1 MTDWIKHD
9 GGPQPVADD
18 LDTRRIKFCYLP
30 ENANK
35 LKALRQLERKQGRL
49 TQGGLFQIM
58 ELKEQ
63 LRIGK

>member
-1 MTDWIKHD
+1 M
-9 GGPQPVADD
+9 G
-18 LDTRRIKFCYLP
+18 TRRIKFCYLP

-35 LKALRQLERKQGRL
+35 LKALRQLERKQKQGRL
-49 TQGGLFQIM
+49 TQGGLFEIM